1 MCNQVGPR
9 ASKRDRAEGA
19 MSTFKGVTGV
29 LTPHCWC
36 LDHSMPKDKR
46 IFEITDVDP
55 ATNLVGYHVLR
66 TKTCDSS

>member
-1 MCNQVGPR
+1 
-9 ASKRDRAEGA
+9 

-55 ATNLVGYHVLR
+55 ATNLVGDHDLR
-66 TKTCDSS
+66 IKTRVTS